1 MGTTKHRKNH
11 KSKVQA
17 RKQQMLAKRK
27 HVDSLVEEL
36 KTEMAKLSNPNNEPV
51 AVLTN
56 ETGRTILTP
65 TPIEFDI

>member
-1 MGTTKHRKNH
+1 MPISRNRKNH

-17 RKQQMLAKRK
+17 RKQQTLAKRK
-27 HVDSLVEEL
+27 KVDLLVEEL
-36 KTEMAKLSNPNNEPV
+36 KTEMAKLRNNEPV

-56 ETGRTILTP
+56 ETGRITLTP